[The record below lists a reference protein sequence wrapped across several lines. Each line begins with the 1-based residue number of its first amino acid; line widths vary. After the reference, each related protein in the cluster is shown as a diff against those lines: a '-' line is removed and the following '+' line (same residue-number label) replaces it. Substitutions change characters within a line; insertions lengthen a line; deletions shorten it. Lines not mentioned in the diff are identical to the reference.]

1 MRSHGGRTGAE
12 HTNVR
17 GLPQGPARRF
27 LAEGHLIDSG
37 LLTRML
43 NLVVDSGADYEVMA
57 FRMGKVRTD
66 PSSLELEV
74 RCDGEEQLDSLTS
87 LLVEQGCYEKSVGE
101 ALLQPAPG
109 DSCVPDDFYA
119 TTNRR
124 TQVFLRGAWQD
135 VAEMRMD
142 GVIVAGRRELACRL
156 IRDVKAGD
164 MIVCT
169 GRSVRVFPLFRD
181 QDSEEFGFMSSDVS
195 SERSVDVAVTRV
207 AEELARQKR
216 DGGKVIVVAGP
227 VVIHT
232 GGGPALASLVGGG
245 YVTGLLA
252 GNALAVHDIESALF
266 GTSLG
271 IALSTGKPVHEGHRN
286 HIRAINTVFRCGS
299 IRAAVE
305 SGAVTQGVMCACVK
319 AGIPYVLAGSLRDDG
334 PLPETEMD
342 MLRAQKAYMAM
353 AREASLVIMLSTM
366 LHSIATGNMIPA
378 WVKTICVDI
387 NPAVVTKLSDRG
399 SGQTIGIVTDVGLFL
414 RSLAEK
420 LQR

>member
-1 MRSHGGRTGAE
+1 VAGT
-12 HTNVR
+12 
-17 GLPQGPARRF
+17 ARRF

-43 NLVVDSGADYEVMA
+43 NLIVDSGADYEIVA
-57 FRMGKVRTD
+57 FAMGKVRTD
-66 PSSLELEV
+66 PSHLELEV
-74 RCDGEEQLDSLTS
+74 KCGGEEQLASLTG
-87 LLVEQGCYEKSVGE
+87 LLVAQGCYEKCVEE
-101 ALLQPAPG
+101 ALLRPAVK

-124 TQVFLRGAWQD
+124 TQVFLHGRWQD

-142 GVIVAGRRELACRL
+142 GVIVAGGQGLSCRL
-156 IRDVKAGD
+156 IREVKAGD
-164 MIVCT
+164 PIVCT
-169 GRSVRVFPLFRD
+169 SRSVRVFPLFRD
-181 QDSEEFGFMSSDVS
+181 QDAEEFGFMASDVS
-195 SERSVDVAVTRV
+195 SERSVDVAVRRV
-207 AEELARQKR
+207 AEELERQKR
-216 DGGKVIVVAGP
+216 DRGKVIVVGGP

-232 GGGPALASLVGGG
+232 GGGPALTSLIHDG
-245 YVTGLLA
+245 YVSGLLA

-271 IALSTGKPVHEGHRN
+271 IDLGTGKPVHEGHRN
-286 HIRAINTVFRCGS
+286 HIRAINAIFRHGS
-299 IRAAVE
+299 IQAAVAA
-305 SGAVTQGVMCACVK
+305 GAVTHGVMFACVK
-319 AGIPYVLAGSLRDDG
+319 AGVPFILAGSLRDDG

-342 MLRAQKAYMAM
+342 MLRAQKQYMAM
-353 AREASLVIMLSTM
+353 TRGASLVIMLSSM

-378 WVKTICVDI
+378 RVKTICVDI